1 MASHPPSCAPPPP
14 TPTQTLD
21 VTVRDSH
28 LTGRS
33 EVGYVRFPLSA
44 IPPDGC
50 IDVWL
55 PVQPVVSGH
64 KQEGELLLQ
73 LTYKV
78 CGGVGVGV

>member
-1 MASHPPSCAPPPP
+1 MLLWYTLCAP
-14 TPTQTLD
+14 QILD

-33 EVGYVRFPLSA
+33 EVGFVRFPLSA

-55 PVQPVVSGH
+55 PVQPIVTGH

-73 LTYKV
+73 LTYKARDV
-78 CGGVGVGV
+78 LHRSC

>member
-1 MASHPPSCAPPPP
+1 MFL
-14 TPTQTLD
+14 QILD

-33 EVGYVRFPLSA
+33 EVGFVRFPLSA

-55 PVQPVVSGH
+55 PVQPIVTGH

-73 LTYKV
+73 LTYKARGAGTWLASLCHV
-78 CGGVGVGV
+78 VSLSSQ